1 MQLRSNHF
9 LPISRQQRGGCLLM
23 DHLDLTVIMPAY
35 NEEGAIGQAISDI
48 QRDILALVP
57 CVELIVIND
66 GSKDATGP
74 LLDQMARRESRMVV
88 IHQANGG
95 HGSAL
100 LAGLAAARGD
110 FIFLLDSD
118 RQIPAQAFCTLWSCH
133 KHYDAVTGVRAHRDD
148 PWVRLLLTRLVK
160 LSLRLFFGVNLRDAN
175 VPFKLFRKAVWE
187 AARPVIPEG
196 TLAPS
201 LFLAIFIK
209 QQGMKLAEIEVP
221 HQERSTG
228 VVSIRKWKLIKF
240 CWRAFRQLMSF
251 RRRLIYEK

>member
-1 MQLRSNHF
+1 
-9 LPISRQQRGGCLLM
+9 M

-35 NEEGAIGQAISDI
+35 NEEGAIGQAVSEI
-48 QRDILALVP
+48 QHDILALVP
-57 CVELIVIND
+57 KSELLVIDD
-66 GSKDATGP
+66 GSKDATGT
-74 LLDQMARRESRMVV
+74 LLDQMAQQESRVVV

-95 HGSAL
+95 HGSAIL
-100 LAGLAAARGD
+100 TGLAAARGE
-110 FIFLLDSD
+110 FVFLLDSD
-118 RQIPAQAFCTLWSCH
+118 RQIPTGAFSRLWSCH
-133 KHYDAVTGVRAHRDD
+133 NQYDAILGVRAHRDD

-160 LSLRLFFGVNLRDAN
+160 LSLRLLFGANLRDAN
-175 VPFKLFRKAVWE
+175 VPFKLFRKTVWD

-201 LFLAIFIK
+201 LFLAVFIK

-240 CWRAFRQLMSF
+240 CWRAFQQLMSF
-251 RRRLIYEK
+251 RRRLVYGK